1 MVFFSIYGYLM
12 IKAYVLL
19 EAFMRW
25 TMYSYEIVLAKSL
38 VTNVTLDQG
47 VFISS
52 VLYNLKNMEI
62 YD

>member
-38 VTNVTLDQG
+38 VTNVALDQRM
-47 VFISS
+47 FISS
-52 VLYNLKNMEI
+52 VLYHLKTV
-62 YD
+62 